1 MKTCWLMP
9 CVALFVALNAGPA
22 MSQAAKAGDAEKDFT
37 PMFNGKDFTGWR
49 FSDGSEA
56 PANWKVQDGVIQVTG
71 GGKPHL
77 ITAAEY
83 GDYEMA
89 FEWRS
94 LKDKYNSG
102 YFIRTGP
109 GGGKNQ
115 INLAKGSEGAF
126 IGGKLEGAT
135 KVPELQNPP
144 GEWNQWRVR
153 VAGDKV
159 TFWCNGKPAWEGV
172 GLTPAQGHIGLQA
185 EGAALEFRNLRIKAN

>member
-1 MKTCWLMP
+1 MKFLTLTCAFLLS
-9 CVALFVALNAGPA
+9 VASAVQVSEGADG
-22 MSQAAKAGDAEKDFT
+22 FT
-37 PMFNGKDFTGWR
+37 AMFNGQDFAGWQ

-56 PANWKVQDGVIQVTG
+56 PANWKLVDGVIQLTG

-77 ITAAEY
+77 ITAQEY

-94 LKDKYNSG
+94 LKEKYNSG
-102 YFIRTGP
+102 FFIRTGK

-126 IGGKLEGAT
+126 IGGKLEGAK

-153 VAGDKV
+153 IAGDKV
-159 TFWCNGKPAWEGV
+159 TFWCNGKLAWEGT
-172 GLTPAQGHIGLQA
+172 GLTPEKGFIGLQA
-185 EGAALEFRNLRIKAN
+185 EGAPLEFRNLRIREIK